1 MILLVTPNLRGE
13 ECAVAIK
20 EATGREV
27 ALADSLQ
34 GATGLLRTNEYVG
47 VVLDQY
53 LLETEPDQTST
64 LMEHLGTAIPVQVN
78 LAVSGMERVV
88 REVRAAVER
97 RAREQTLA
105 RRAAQET
112 LQSELNSTL
121 TALLLNCD
129 LAIATPELPSAT
141 VEKLQAARALV
152 QKLRTQLRSES
163 QN

>member
-1 MILLVTPNLRGE
+1 
-13 ECAVAIK
+13 
-20 EATGREV
+20 
-27 ALADSLQ
+27 
-34 GATGLLRTNEYVG
+34 
-47 VVLDQY
+47 
-53 LLETEPDQTST
+53 
-64 LMEHLGTAIPVQVN
+64 
-78 LAVSGMERVV
+78 VV

-112 LQSELNSTL
+112 LQNELNSTL

-129 LAIATPELPSAT
+129 LAIATPELPAAT
-141 VEKLQAARALV
+141 MEKLQAARALV